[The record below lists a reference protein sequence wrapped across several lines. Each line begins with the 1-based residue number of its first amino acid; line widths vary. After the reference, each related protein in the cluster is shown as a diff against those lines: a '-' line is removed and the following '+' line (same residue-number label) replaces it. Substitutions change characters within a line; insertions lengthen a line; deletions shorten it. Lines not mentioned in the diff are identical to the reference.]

1 MHSSLIMSAGVMS
14 FLLDP
19 PALVI
24 IGILISRYTRSQS
37 RRNQLAAAIVILFIV
52 GSTLLYLDLVRWWFG
67 EWINGSNWMLNSG
80 LNTNL
85 TRQPG
90 IDVLAVVLFAAY
102 PLWMKFGLDIGSMS
116 LSHE

>member
-1 MHSSLIMSAGVMS
+1 MS

-24 IGILISRYTRSQS
+24 IGILISRYTQS
-37 RRNQLAAAIVILFIV
+37 RSNRNRLAAIVVVVFIS
-52 GSTLLYLDLVRWWFG
+52 GSTLLYLDIVRWWFG
-67 EWINGSNWMLNSG
+67 EWMSGSDWMLNSG

-90 IDVLAVVLFAAY
+90 IDILAVILFAAY
-102 PLWMKFGLDIGSMS
+102 PLWMKFGLDIESTFD
-116 LSHE
+116 SHE